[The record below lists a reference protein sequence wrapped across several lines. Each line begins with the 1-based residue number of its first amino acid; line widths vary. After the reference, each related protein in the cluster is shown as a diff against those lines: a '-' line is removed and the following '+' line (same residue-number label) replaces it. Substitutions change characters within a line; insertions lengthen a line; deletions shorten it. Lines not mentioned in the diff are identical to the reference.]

1 MKLIYSTAFIAVMSI
16 ALSCNN
22 AYKEEAKSPQLKTS
36 NIEIAKVEESA
47 RGIVNE
53 SYEIAGDQAADSTAK
68 QEPPG
73 AGNPKKQP
81 SLPQQYIDWD
91 KKIIK
96 NASINA
102 EVKDYKSFYASLREK
117 VKSVGGYIAQEEQN
131 QSDYKIENSITIK
144 VPVDQFDDALVKVT
158 ANTEKINERKV
169 TSSDVTTEVV
179 DTKSRMETKRQVR
192 SRYLDLMKQA
202 KNMEEILRVQSE
214 INGVQEEIE
223 SAAGR
228 IEYLGHA
235 STFSTIN
242 MTFFQVLNVSAKD
255 KDTPSFGA
263 ELADSFSVGW
273 KWIRDLFI
281 GIVAIW
287 PLFFLVAFVVIM
299 YKRTKLRKG
308 KLDLIQTGKD

>member
-1 MKLIYSTAFIAVMSI
+1 
-16 ALSCNN
+16 
-22 AYKEEAKSPQLKTS
+22 
-36 NIEIAKVEESA
+36 
-47 RGIVNE
+47 
-53 SYEIAGDQAADSTAK
+53 
-68 QEPPG
+68 
-73 AGNPKKQP
+73 
-81 SLPQQYIDWD
+81 
-91 KKIIK
+91 
-96 NASINA
+96 
-102 EVKDYKSFYASLREK
+102 
-117 VKSVGGYIAQEEQN
+117 
-131 QSDYKIENSITIK
+131 
-144 VPVDQFDDALVKVT
+144 
-158 ANTEKINERKV
+158 
-169 TSSDVTTEVV
+169 
-179 DTKSRMETKRQVR
+179 
-192 SRYLDLMKQA
+192 
-202 KNMEEILRVQSE
+202 MEEILRVQSE

-255 KDTPSFGA
+255 KDTPSFGT

-308 KLDLIQTGKD
+308 KLDLTQAGKD